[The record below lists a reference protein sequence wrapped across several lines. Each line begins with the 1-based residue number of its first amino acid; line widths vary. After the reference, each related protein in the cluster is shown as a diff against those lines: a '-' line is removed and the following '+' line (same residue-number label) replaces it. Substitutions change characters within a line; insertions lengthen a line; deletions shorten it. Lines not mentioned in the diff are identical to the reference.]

1 MMKKINNREL
11 GLIIVLVSSVFIAA
25 FVLLRIQPLRDQLI
39 VLKKDKQKMQ
49 KKFNKEKSGKASRG
63 SVKKLQQ
70 EFDELTLK
78 IDSEGKTMAGY
89 QQSFIDLQD
98 SSKQAQLKSA
108 ITQLIESQGL
118 IISDIREES
127 KSLDTLVNAQTKK
140 GGQGIKRPM
149 IGLKL
154 TGSFTMLNGFI
165 QQLERLKNS
174 VVITRLS
181 ITVKREGGMRAPYV
195 LSTELSLA
203 L

>member
-1 MMKKINNREL
+1 MKKINNREL
-11 GLIIVLVSSVFIAA
+11 GLIIVLVSSVFIAT
-25 FVLLRIQPLRDQLI
+25 FVLLRIQPLRDELI
-39 VLKKDKQKMQ
+39 VLKKDKQKVQ

-98 SSKQAQLKSA
+98 SGKQAQLKSA

-127 KSLDTLVNAQTKK
+127 KSLDSLVNAQTKK

-165 QQLERLKNS
+165 QQLESLSNS

-181 ITVKREGGMRAPYV
+181 ITVKRDDGMRAPYV

>member
-1 MMKKINNREL
+1 MKKINNREL

-39 VLKKDKQKMQ
+39 VLKKDKQKIQ

-70 EFDELTLK
+70 EFDELTQK

-98 SSKQAQLKSA
+98 SGKQAQLKSA

-140 GGQGIKRPM
+140 GGEGIKRPM
-149 IGLKL
+149 IGLQL
-154 TGSFTMLNGFI
+154 TGNFTMLNGFI
-165 QQLERLKNS
+165 QQLESLSNS

-181 ITVKREGGMRAPYV
+181 ITVEREGGMRAPYV
-195 LSTELSLA
+195 LSTKLSLA

>member
-1 MMKKINNREL
+1 MMKKLNNREL

-25 FVLLRIQPLRDQLI
+25 FVLLRIEPLRDQLI
-39 VLKKDKQKMQ
+39 LLKKDKQKTQ
-49 KKFNKEKSGKASRG
+49 KKFNKEKTGKASRG

-98 SSKQAQLKSA
+98 SGKQAQLKSA
-108 ITQLIESQGL
+108 ITQLIESQGM
-118 IISDIREES
+118 IISDVREES
-127 KSLDTLVNAQTKK
+127 KSLDSLVNAQTKA

-154 TGSFTMLNGFI
+154 TGNFTMLNGFI
-165 QQLERLKNS
+165 QQLEALSNS

-181 ITVKREGGMRAPYV
+181 ITVERKEDMRAPY
-195 LSTELSLA
+195 LLLTELSLA